1 MDTIRYVVSPVYKIL
16 KSNDK
21 TIEQKIKE
29 LIYMGSDIDKLEQKH
44 PMIKYKR
51 YTVLQMLIHRFANY
65 MSKVTQRS
73 KDITYKY
80 INNKIKMYQ
89 LDAFACNKRL
99 TEVKILELENL
110 HKTNELLSS
119 KVSELLISPDDE
131 DDTDKLNDL
140 MGYLCISRS
149 SDINNLVKKMRNIK
163 INTGRKMNIT
173 KKR

>member
-1 MDTIRYVVSPVYKIL
+1 
-16 KSNDK
+16 
-21 TIEQKIKE
+21 
-29 LIYMGSDIDKLEQKH
+29 
-44 PMIKYKR
+44 
-51 YTVLQMLIHRFANY
+51 
-65 MSKVTQRS
+65 
-73 KDITYKY
+73 
-80 INNKIKMYQ
+80 MYQ

-99 TEVKILELENL
+99 REVKILELENL